1 MPPKIFMGKKLT
13 RNFLYQVFEYVSL
26 LVEDL
31 WWQEASSMRKIKA
44 ASIAFKVYISSSSST
59 AAAESAAFKYGI
71 LKVCKKTLGMASTL
85 LNPIS

>member
-1 MPPKIFMGKKLT
+1 M
-13 RNFLYQVFEYVSL
+13 FEYVSL

-44 ASIAFKVYISSSSST
+44 ASIAFKAYISSSCST

-71 LKVCKKTLGMASTL
+71 LKVCKKTARNGLKFVG
-85 LNPIS
+85 PGF

>member
-1 MPPKIFMGKKLT
+1 M
-13 RNFLYQVFEYVSL
+13 

-44 ASIAFKVYISSSSST
+44 ASIAFKVYISSSCST

-71 LKVCKKTLGMASTL
+71 LKVCKKTLEMASSL
-85 LNPIS
+85 LDPVF

>member
-1 MPPKIFMGKKLT
+1 M
-13 RNFLYQVFEYVSL
+13 

-44 ASIAFKVYISSSSST
+44 ASIAFKVYISSSGSST

-71 LKVCKKTLGMASTL
+71 LKVCKKNPRNGLKFVGPGF
-85 LNPIS
+85 LNILPHNPPICVYD

>member
-1 MPPKIFMGKKLT
+1 M
-13 RNFLYQVFEYVSL
+13 

-44 ASIAFKVYISSSSST
+44 ASIAFKAYISSSSST

-71 LKVCKKTLGMASTL
+71 LKVCKKNPRNG
-85 LNPIS
+85 LNFVGPGFRDIVPYNPPICVYD

>member
-1 MPPKIFMGKKLT
+1 MM
-13 RNFLYQVFEYVSL
+13 
-26 LVEDL
+26 
-31 WWQEASSMRKIKA
+31 KIKA
-44 ASIAFKVYISSSSST
+44 ASIAFKIYISSSSSSSST